1 MTYPNSFFLTYL
13 RKKKDR
19 KEEAKS
25 VSTEFSLHKLM
36 AQYNMAHFYGVV
48 SAPPSVSVN
57 KETGEKKQVTLYI
70 YTVTSARQ
78 YDSGNE
84 VYNAELNQIRVRTG
98 ISEIVGEMANLRMGD
113 IIAMK
118 GSINTKNVPKGIKC
132 PNCGALINVAASSS
146 KKKSILS
153 ISEPD
158 ATDSSEYALG
168 MITFITPID
177 FKVIDTTYG
186 DKISPYAAK
195 YTTTYGPEQEE
206 AKAKMNAIMN
216 EAKQELLRHR
226 EMSNE
231 IQVIGNLCADPV
243 QWENGRVTSYQL
255 GVNRNFFIKDD
266 DPAVHSDFP
275 FIRSMGMQADKD
287 IEALKKGSLVL
298 VDGFVRMRKFNRE
311 NVCEKCNSTKKWVDK
326 VLEIVPYT
334 VQYLDK
340 YKTEKEIEE
349 DKKTSLF

>member
-1 MTYPNSFFLTYL
+1 
-13 RKKKDR
+13 
-19 KEEAKS
+19 
-25 VSTEFSLHKLM
+25 
-36 AQYNMAHFYGVV
+36 
-48 SAPPSVSVN
+48 
-57 KETGEKKQVTLYI
+57 
-70 YTVTSARQ
+70 
-78 YDSGNE
+78 
-84 VYNAELNQIRVRTG
+84 
-98 ISEIVGEMANLRMGD
+98 
-113 IIAMK
+113 
-118 GSINTKNVPKGIKC
+118 
-132 PNCGALINVAASSS
+132 
-146 KKKSILS
+146 
-153 ISEPD
+153 
-158 ATDSSEYALG
+158 
-168 MITFITPID
+168 
-177 FKVIDTTYG
+177 
-186 DKISPYAAK
+186 
-195 YTTTYGPEQEE
+195 
-206 AKAKMNAIMN
+206 MNAIMN

-226 EMSNE
+226 EMSNQ